1 MKKIELIFSV
11 LLVPFDFLLLVL
23 AGFTA
28 YTVRFNESIGQ
39 LPPAIFTIPKEQ
51 YISLVILTAV
61 AWLGIFWWNGLYK
74 IDGNRRIVDE
84 VRKVFVS
91 CSTGVL
97 AIIVLLFFNRDLFS
111 SRFIILSAFGFALL
125 YTVTFRVL
133 IIFIERAL
141 FKKGIGLTQLAII
154 GSGHITTILTNE
166 FTQKPTLGYAIAAHY
181 PTFSE
186 DTQTA
191 LHRLV
196 LEHRI
201 EEVLLTDA
209 KADAQTIDRLV
220 DFCDEY
226 HLVFKYAASISE
238 TPVGTISISP
248 IGGIPIVEVKKTP
261 LEGWGRILKRLFDIF
276 GSVFLIVLT
285 SPIMAL
291 TAVAIVV
298 DSGRPIFFSR
308 KDDGTS
314 VKRVGQFGKLFVYFK
329 FRSMRQN
336 TDSLRYD
343 AELQEKNVRKGTP
356 MVKIVDDPR
365 VTTVGKWI
373 RRFSLDELPEFFLVL
388 KGDMS
393 LVGPRPHLPEE
404 VSQYQ
409 KHHKRVLHMK
419 PGITGL
425 AQVTGRSDL
434 DFEDEVRLDTYYM
447 EHWALWL
454 DVVIVLKTPLA
465 MIKKRNTL

>member
-1 MKKIELIFSV
+1 MKKVELIFSV
-11 LLVPFDFLLLVL
+11 LLLPCDFLLLVL
-23 AGFTA
+23 AGLTA
-28 YTVRFNESIGQ
+28 YSVRFNENIGQ

-51 YISLVILTAV
+51 YVTLVILTAL
-61 AWLGIFWWNGLYK
+61 AWMLIFWWNGLYR

-84 VRKVFVS
+84 LRKVFVS
-91 CSTGVL
+91 CATGVL

-125 YTVTFRVL
+125 YIMTARVV

-154 GSGHITTILTNE
+154 GNGHITDIVTGE
-166 FTQKPTLGYAIAAHY
+166 FIQKPTLGYAVAAQY
-181 PTFSE
+181 TEFSR
-186 DTQTA
+186 DTEEA
-191 LHRLV
+191 LHVLV
-196 LEHRI
+196 QQRRI
-201 EEVLLTDA
+201 EEILLTDST
-209 KADAQTIDRLV
+209 ADSTMIEKMV

-261 LEGWGRILKRLFDIF
+261 LEGWGRVLKRLFDVV
-276 GSVFLIVLT
+276 GSFALIILT

-291 TAVAIVV
+291 TALAIVV
-298 DSGRPIFFSR
+298 ESGMPIFFSR
-308 KDDGTS
+308 KDDGTV
-314 VKRVGQFGKLFVYFK
+314 VKRIGQYGKPFTYFK
-329 FRSMRQN
+329 FRSMKQN

-343 AELQEKNVRKGTP
+343 EAMQEKNVRKGTP

-365 VTTVGKWI
+365 VTKVGQWI

-404 VSQYQ
+404 VAQYQ

-454 DVVIVLKTPLA
+454 DIVIVLKTPLA

>member
-23 AGFTA
+23 AGLTA

-51 YISLVILTAV
+51 YISLVALTAV
-61 AWLGIFWWNGLYK
+61 AWLGIFWWNGLYA

-84 VRKVFVS
+84 IRKVFVS

-125 YTVTFRVL
+125 YVMAFRVV

-141 FKKGIGLTQLAII
+141 FKQGIGLTQLAII
-154 GSGHITTILTNE
+154 GSGHVTAIVSAE
-166 FTQKPTLGYAIAAHY
+166 FTQKPTLGYRIAAEY
-181 PTFSE
+181 SSFSH
-186 DTQTA
+186 DTQAALTA
-191 LHRLV
+191 LAAQQ
-196 LEHRI
+196 RI
-201 EEVLLTDA
+201 EEVLLTDP
-209 KADAQTIDRLV
+209 KADSETIERLL

-261 LEGWGRILKRLFDIF
+261 LEGWGRILKRLFDIVGALF
-276 GSVFLIVLT
+276 FICLA
-285 SPIMAL
+285 SPVML
-291 TAVAIVV
+291 CTAIAIVFE
-298 DSGRPIFFSR
+298 SGRPIFFSR
-308 KDDGTS
+308 KDDGS
-314 VKRVGQFGKLFVYFK
+314 PVKRIGQYGKPFVYFK
-329 FRSMRQN
+329 FRSMKQN

-343 AELQEKNVRKGTP
+343 ASLQEKNVRRGTP

-365 VTTVGKWI
+365 VTKVGQWI

-404 VSQYQ
+404 VAQYQ

-454 DVVIVLKTPLA
+454 DLVIVLKTPFA